1 MYSVPPAKPEKSIR
15 KLRIMPILLAV
26 LMSIVL
32 GWIIG
37 TLILPEF
44 RLVWVVFMAIS
55 TLVEGVIGAMQQRLY
70 SVRLTMLVALVSI
83 VLGGLAWQFQVFG
96 FNGFLVLTSLGLS
109 QLLGNLSRGMVGR
122 MKHEA

>member
-109 QLLGNLSRGMVGR
+109 QLLGNLSRRMVGR

>member
-15 KLRIMPILLAV
+15 KLRIMPILLVV

-122 MKHEA
+122 MKREA

>member
-122 MKHEA
+122 MKREA

>member
-83 VLGGLAWQFQVFG
+83 VLGGLAWRFQVFG
-96 FNGFLVLTSLGLS
+96 FSGFLVLTSLGLS
-109 QLLGNLSRGMVGR
+109 QLLGNLSRRMVGR

>member
-37 TLILPEF
+37 TLILPKF

-83 VLGGLAWQFQVFG
+83 VLGGLAWRFQVFG

-109 QLLGNLSRGMVGR
+109 QLLGNLSRRMVGR